1 MAAANMEAQAM
12 MPRAP
17 PGCGADSDGARSYL
31 RNTAAGVV
39 SGDASIGAH
48 AIPDIVY
55 LEPAAVPGERA
66 RDIQSSRAVLH
77 RHAPVP
83 SRGISHPGHYGASR
97 GCELPLEI
105 DSGTGGV
112 LRRRPWDHRQSRGK
126 NRCAATGREGKRL
139 PRGIP

>member
-1 MAAANMEAQAM
+1 MSAANMESQAI

-48 AIPDIVY
+48 AIPDVVY

-66 RDIQSSRAVLH
+66 RDIQSSGAVLH
-77 RHAPVP
+77 RHALGP

-97 GCELPLEI
+97 GRELSL
-105 DSGTGGV
+105 DTASGAV
-112 LRRRPWDHRQSRGK
+112 RVPRRRQW
-126 NRCAATGREGKRL
+126 
-139 PRGIP
+139 